1 MRIRQIVPTVLVVAG
16 VAFTTTQAGATM
28 PSKYHPNIDPSAFT
42 NTITNKYLPLVP
54 GATFVYEGTED
65 ARPQE
70 NIVTVTSEAKT
81 IMGVPVVVVHDV
93 VNENGS
99 PIEDTFDWYAQDAK
113 GNVWYFGEDSKTL
126 DHGKVKGTKGSWE
139 AGVKGAQP
147 GIVMP
152 AHPKAG
158 ASYRQ
163 EYLRGEAEDSARVVR
178 LGATTTALS
187 GQYDHV
193 LVIDEFTRLEPGVV
207 ERKYYAPGVGLVVGD
222 IVKGGKEHT
231 ELKSVQT
238 G

>member
-1 MRIRQIVPTVLVVAG
+1 MRRRRIVPTALVVIG
-16 VAFTTTQAGATM
+16 LAFNAATAGATT
-28 PSKYHPNIDPSAFT
+28 PSKYHPNIDPSTFT
-42 NTITNKYLPLVP
+42 NTITNTYLPLVP
-54 GATFVYEGTED
+54 GTAFVYEGMED
-65 ARPQE
+65 AKPQE
-70 NIVTVTSEAKT
+70 NIVTVTSETKT

-93 VNENGS
+93 VSEKGS
-99 PIEDTFDWYAQDAK
+99 PIEDTFDWYAQDAD

-126 DHGKVKGTKGSWE
+126 NHGKVTGTKGSWE

-178 LGATTTALS
+178 LGATATALS
-187 GQYDHV
+187 GRYDHV
-193 LVIDEFTRLEPGVV
+193 LVIDEFTKLEPGVV
-207 ERKYYAPGVGLVVGD
+207 ERKYYAPGVGFVASD
-222 IVKGGKEHT
+222 ITKGGKEHW
-231 ELKSVQT
+231 ELQSVQT